1 MESENKRDKFYFDSN
16 PNEMITGEQSIE
28 HQDELRD
35 CQYEY
40 LPLGKSSF
48 LGDGSP
54 LKELNRT

>member
-1 MESENKRDKFYFDSN
+1 
-16 PNEMITGEQSIE
+16 MITGEQSIE